1 MLFIGVCFLGFLAH
15 ILAEENL
22 HINMDLTG
30 QSGHGFCRHKGAARP
45 SYHHSPA
52 GAGYPVYLWYRDPL
66 EAGLPYPGVEFYA

>member
-30 QSGHGFCRHKGAARP
+30 LNKGKNLAQTAQENRQTK
-45 SYHHSPA
+45 
-52 GAGYPVYLWYRDPL
+52 
-66 EAGLPYPGVEFYA
+66 

>member
-30 QSGHGFCRHKGAARP
+30 VQQFP
-45 SYHHSPA
+45 
-52 GAGYPVYLWYRDPL
+52 PVMTIFP
-66 EAGLPYPGVEFYA
+66 